1 MEGYIQCIV
10 TVNFL
15 FQLVLV
21 FPLVLN
27 LLVYINFLFQFT
39 FVLTLFK
46 FISIHYH
53 NKNNGKYKL
62 TEIKKIN
69 YRIYNLHVAWV

>member
-21 FPLVLN
+21 FPLVL
-27 LLVYINFLFQFT
+27 
-39 FVLTLFK
+39 K
-46 FISIHYH
+46 FISVH
-53 NKNNGKYKL
+53 
-62 TEIKKIN
+62 
-69 YRIYNLHVAWV
+69 

>member
-15 FQLVLV
+15 FQIVLV

-27 LLVYINFLFQFT
+27 LLAYSNFLFQFT

-46 FISIHYH
+46 IH
-53 NKNNGKYKL
+53 
-62 TEIKKIN
+62 
-69 YRIYNLHVAWV
+69 

>member
-15 FQLVLV
+15 IQLVLV

-27 LLVYINFLFQFT
+27 LLAYSNFLFQFT

-46 FISIHYH
+46 IH
-53 NKNNGKYKL
+53 
-62 TEIKKIN
+62 
-69 YRIYNLHVAWV
+69 